1 MTTKLKW
8 FLAFLLVSLPLD
20 QISKTMIVHRFHY
33 GERLTVIDD
42 FFTITHVRNPG
53 GAFSFFADGPVEYRM
68 LFFIGAALVALV
80 LLVVFLRQ
88 LEPDSRLAASALG
101 MIMGGAVGNLTDR
114 LVYGEVI
121 DWLEF
126 QLTATYTW
134 PTFNIADSTIVVGVA
149 ILMVEVFYA
158 EEPAESEEPVSGDV
172 PPASPK
178 SAG

>member
-1 MTTKLKW
+1 MSTKLKW
-8 FLAFLLVSLPLD
+8 VLAFLLVSYPAD
-20 QISKTMIVHRFHY
+20 QISKTWIVQDFHY
-33 GERLTVIDD
+33 GERLGVIRD

-68 LFFIGAALVALV
+68 AFFVGASIVALV
-80 LLVVFLRQ
+80 LLVIFLRQ
-88 LEPDSRLAASALG
+88 LEPESRLAASALG
-101 MIMGGAVGNLTDR
+101 MIMGGAMGNLTDR

-149 ILMVEVFYA
+149 ILMVEVFLA
-158 EEPAESEEPVSGDV
+158 EEPTQEEGGVSSEI
-172 PPASPK
+172 PPAAPK
-178 SAG
+178 GAS